1 MHAYIE
7 KKKGGGIKQEMKS
20 ESVTRNKIFS
30 RNESFKFEI
39 QKVRNFLLP
48 LVEEVLIYNFS
59 IEDEKKKRK
68 NKYSGF

>member
-1 MHAYIE
+1 
-7 KKKGGGIKQEMKS
+7 MKS

-30 RNESFKFEI
+30 RNGSFKFEI

-59 IEDEKKKRK
+59 IEDEKKKEK
-68 NKYSGF
+68 